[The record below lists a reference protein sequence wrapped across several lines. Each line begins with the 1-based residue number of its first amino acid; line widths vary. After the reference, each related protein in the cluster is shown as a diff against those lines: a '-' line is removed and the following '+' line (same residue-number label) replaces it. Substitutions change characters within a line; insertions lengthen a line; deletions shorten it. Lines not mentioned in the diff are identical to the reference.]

1 MLIGLSGC
9 GGIFTDE
16 VLTEVGNGSPVIITN
31 QIRKKVQ
38 FQKCKKTLFAFSKM
52 TKNQFLHQKKF

>member
-16 VLTEVGNGSPVIITN
+16 VLTEVGNGSPVIIL
-31 QIRKKVQ
+31 QILISILNFRYFEKRKKIMQ
-38 FQKCKKTLFAFSKM
+38 NFFF
-52 TKNQFLHQKKF
+52 